1 MIVRTCGGV
10 GMQRNVKKISDYIG
24 FRYFLI
30 ITLVLLGV
38 VQFLFLQSSV
48 REDTYDI
55 RELQLASET
64 IRSPKTIIDEQKT
77 QQDRLIAAE
86 QVEPVYTFDESVA
99 KNQAAMVDSFFGYL
113 KAAIVESPTD
123 ATTEEKL
130 AALRDRLSKTDEEQL
145 GFRFTNDQLKLFL
158 RQPLVDL
165 EASRALLTTMIEE
178 TLAKPIRED
187 DIASTQSKI
196 EQNIRVQTV
205 FPSEVI
211 NMVVLMGRSS
221 IIETEKYNEDAT
233 RARQQQAKNLVE
245 ESRMLQGQV
254 IVQEGERIT
263 ADIYRQ
269 LTLLGLTE
277 NQSNIRILLGL
288 ALLTIIQLGLIYG
301 IFNRWQVP
309 IAKKQNAIVI
319 VFFVYTLAL
328 ILLKILSL
336 LEDQFTVQVA
346 FIFPTA
352 LLALL
357 LRLLI
362 NENIA
367 FISTVLLAASA
378 GLMFNTQYGAV
389 INVDIVFYIL
399 FSSIAALLYLR
410 STDSSSHILKTSLV
424 VSGVNIAY
432 MVFYIVM
439 TQSSYGV
446 KELSFYA
453 VAAIVAGIAS
463 GALTIGLLPFFE
475 SAFGILSPIRL
486 IELSNPNHPLLKKIL
501 TETPGTYHH
510 SVMVANLAEAACEEI
525 GADGLLARVGCYYH
539 DIGKTKRPGYFIENQ
554 MGKNPHDLLPPDK
567 SARIIIEH
575 TTYGAELLA
584 EYKMPKEIIDI
595 ALQHHGTSEL
605 KFFVYKAKELGIDI
619 KDEDFRYPGPK
630 PQTKEAAIISVA
642 DSVEAAVRSMKE
654 PTSEK
659 IRVLVQSIIRDR
671 LTDNQF
677 DECDISLKELKI
689 TEEVFCETLNGI
701 FHSRIEYPK
710 G

>member
-1 MIVRTCGGV
+1 
-10 GMQRNVKKISDYIG
+10 MQRNVKKISDYIG